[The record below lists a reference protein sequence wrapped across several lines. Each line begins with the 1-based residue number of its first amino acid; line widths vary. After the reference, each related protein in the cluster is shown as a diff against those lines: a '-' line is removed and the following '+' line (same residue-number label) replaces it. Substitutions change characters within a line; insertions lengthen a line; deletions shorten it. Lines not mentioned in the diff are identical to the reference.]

1 MERTVRV
8 PNSSPIDVPDNVSI
22 STEHISKPE
31 YEHVAASDASVNGSR
46 SSGTVVN
53 PVIDEP
59 ANRVAVG
66 APRAESTIAPPV
78 MIPQKLILPIPAI
91 PILRTLYEIVGN
103 RS

>member
-66 APRAESTIAPPV
+66 APRAEVSTNEAKCSCPLYMTSHPPRQLGFS
-78 MIPQKLILPIPAI
+78 MLPNA
-91 PILRTLYEIVGN
+91 
-103 RS
+103 